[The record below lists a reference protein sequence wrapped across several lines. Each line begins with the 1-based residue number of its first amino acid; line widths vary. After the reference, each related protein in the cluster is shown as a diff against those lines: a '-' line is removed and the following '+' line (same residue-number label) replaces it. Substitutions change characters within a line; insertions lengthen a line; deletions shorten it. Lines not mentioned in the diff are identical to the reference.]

1 MDDSNF
7 RFGFS
12 IHIFVLSTEL
22 PSSFIEKNFQQVI
35 VSQPTTNGT
44 KKEVKNKRDLLER
57 TLSKSSI
64 NNGSIFLI
72 YTREESVIDGNE
84 VRKSLW
90 NLPIGNRLKTIWW
103 AYTWLIKFMLTMTIP
118 NPKTYRRLY
127 PLTFLMCIIWIGL
140 NAYMVVWMV
149 TVIGTRRDSIQS
161 FTTLKL
167 SLYSL
172 HFSSIFLSPNVFF
185 LVDRIL
191 GYTFRIPD
199 AVMGLTFLAAGGCM
213 PEGISAVLLVRKQEG
228 GFGVSNSLGANS
240 MAILMSLG
248 IPWLIRNLIYRNTV
262 GKQSIVLNPYSTELN
277 MLLLL
282 MAVITLYSVLTIAKY
297 RLKRTV
303 GCVLISIYAVFI
315 SMGIL
320 LEMKVF
326 FPDVCAT
333 ST

>member
-7 RFGFS
+7 RFVFT

-118 NPKTYRRLY
+118 NPTTYRRLY

-149 TVIGTRRDSIQS
+149 TVIGTQRDSIQS

-172 HFSSIFLSPNVFF
+172 HFFPIFLSPNVFF
-185 LVDRIL
+185 
-191 GYTFRIPD
+191 
-199 AVMGLTFLAAGGCM
+199 
-213 PEGISAVLLVRKQEG
+213 
-228 GFGVSNSLGANS
+228 
-240 MAILMSLG
+240 
-248 IPWLIRNLIYRNTV
+248 WLI
-262 GKQSIVLNPYSTELN
+262 K
-277 MLLLL
+277 
-282 MAVITLYSVLTIAKY
+282 
-297 RLKRTV
+297 
-303 GCVLISIYAVFI
+303 F
-315 SMGIL
+315 
-320 LEMKVF
+320 
-326 FPDVCAT
+326 
-333 ST
+333 